1 MYYDSMNIIHHNQP
15 VQSGERAVLIRDFAG
30 IKSGTVLGI
39 VDIKGEVAETV
50 AVHGFGEST
59 PIPLAW
65 LVWVP

>member
-1 MYYDSMNIIHHNQP
+1 MNIIHNNKP
-15 VQSGERAVLIRDFAG
+15 VESGERAVLIRDFAG
-30 IKSGTVLGI
+30 INAGTVLGI

-50 AVHGFGEST
+50 AIHGFGEST